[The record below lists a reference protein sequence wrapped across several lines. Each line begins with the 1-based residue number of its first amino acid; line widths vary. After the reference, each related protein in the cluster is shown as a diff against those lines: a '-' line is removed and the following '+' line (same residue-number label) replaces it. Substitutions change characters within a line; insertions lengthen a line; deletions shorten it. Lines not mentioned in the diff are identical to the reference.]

1 MAQPAKE
8 QSGPTL
14 VTRNNAYLHGE
25 DHPDMQELLE
35 KPFVCMTG
43 NLYGQKDRRNTQDGD
58 WKRTEM
64 PLLAWI
70 EGQDKGKNSW
80 GF

>member
-25 DHPDMQELLE
+25 DHPFDEHTEPQLAA
-35 KPFVCMTG
+35 PQTTG
-43 NLYGQKDRRNTQDGD
+43 TV
-58 WKRTEM
+58 
-64 PLLAWI
+64 
-70 EGQDKGKNSW
+70 
-80 GF
+80 